1 MKFSKCLILIMK
13 MIKYNVSSY
22 RYITLM
28 VRNKYYLKSG
38 EIILEYSYPRY
49 LWHKIYNGTLK
60 QEELDKL
67 KFLKDD
73 IIKKQEIEK

>member
-1 MKFSKCLILIMK
+1 MSLHIDISQSWSE
-13 MIKYNVSSY
+13 IN
-22 RYITLM
+22 I
-28 VRNKYYLKSG
+28 NLKSG

-73 IIKKQEIEK
+73 IIKKQEIEKNKKSEYVKDLKNKLKS